1 MKHTPTK
8 MLVAQRN
15 SHRVISQTWSRFN
28 MSYININI
36 NTHRYKY
43 TYTNFEH
50 TFSIDAWVVQ
60 TYGLIYI
67 YSEVRVTNN
76 AMDRPLVDLAKANG
90 FRTSQDHEWPE
101 NVDEDVME
109 FTKCNETRSIYVV
122 EQPNGLLVGPPPR
135 DYEENERVLVVAKGA
150 GQLDPEN
157 WQESVVS
164 ASMPLKEPLSS
175 LHTLLAQAVIPLF
188 DSSIS
193 GGHNG
198 AQVSSSSSNVRSRLV
213 EAERAL
219 AQLMHYSQVAFVDLV
234 SGSNATKA
242 ETALQAPPTDQA
254 SLNTLQQIFNTWK
267 QQILQ
272 LSESEHNRN
281 LTSASAEIGFWV
293 ALEAALRNAQQQTES
308 PLFKQVWD
316 KLEQSKRFQATHNFD
331 GDTGLKS
338 TLARVSTYNQV
349 LFRDLQLGEL
359 LAASSMDQLN
369 SSLEQVMSHLLR
381 KLRASNYPA
390 LRSIALVEAI
400 GRDFAATLLKI
411 SESQLERILD
421 VQQINDTP
429 VVPIEGIKRLCRD
442 VIDAGENWDLQV
454 RDFSTLVRDLIRKRA
469 EKIAVVRVKP
479 IHRPLIARMIAID
492 ALCTKHQELLPLV
505 GVKSHLSEVFE
516 ELVATPKLL
525 QLSDQKWHQ
534 LESHYSREAHA
545 SEMAIAQQLRTK
557 LLAAAHNES
566 ELLQVFEQH
575 YLVLTRPQVRAV
587 AHEFQTSLLNRA
599 RTDLV
604 ATSKRVGAL
613 GISAEDS
620 GDEIEDIIG
629 KVLKMQQLKLRI
641 MEIRARLKI
650 VLGSDWYEHSDGAQ
664 IDNECDNLER
674 KLDPQPEVSRWADQI
689 HAHTTDFNSPVFKPL
704 PSGNLG
710 VNGLY
715 TQSGS
720 HTQLRTLK
728 ALGFRFEYSTVQAA
742 EQVADINTAVSRLVD
757 AVATLQASRTLLDT
771 YPRINSVTDVREHA
785 QRIMSYVRM
794 GLTTVHFN
802 YEELY
807 EFVTGFEHAV
817 NLLDLRVTQL
827 SRSDAA
833 ISEILENSLLL
844 PIAEMVE
851 KVNEVLAASVV
862 GSSFVG
868 STEYAESVRHSL
880 TDVVT
885 KNISKK
891 LEEWEPLPSEHRIDI
906 RSQQVRITPDLTA
919 ALELWYE
926 SVNQVLKPAKDSGV
940 LSRSIVDDGYSQA
953 LERICTAWNEANIH
967 FNVWKQMQPLWE
979 WNIEAL
985 QSEIETAHTDES
997 DAKAYAVEKWS
1008 YYLREIVETRKQ
1020 LISSATRN
1028 RILILDTTEARK
1040 QLEEK
1045 YAQWV
1050 SQLTTRLSK
1059 WTSKLSSDF
1068 MSQSRQVRREME
1080 QTKLNMSSLL
1090 TGIQIFTKAK
1100 QLLSITSE
1108 RTLPLLTESNCLL
1121 ESCEFPVSTLSQWY
1135 TTEALQVEFDALQQI
1150 SDQSQAELERAK
1162 PQILSELEQ
1171 STAMRVVDSQQF
1183 KHKWQANRPLQAQI
1197 EPNTALQILSGF
1209 DTSIDELRAKIK
1221 PLIECFVSLDISRP
1235 ASLTRVEKEIKDWY
1249 EELQLLKSGWSDLS
1263 RSWLKLNTLGGQEFS
1278 KMDESQFFKQ
1288 FQELQTTVTSTLP
1301 DTTKQLQN
1309 YNKLIAYIDN
1319 IAEKLPVMKLLKS
1332 SDAVQAHH
1340 LKQLIPRINEKPTV
1354 KDLWVDL
1361 PALETVQEVVEQ
1373 AEGEYQLIRYIE
1385 SVQEKWKNMIL
1396 IGVRLSSAPNLA
1408 DTFVLQNLD
1417 SVLTL
1422 VGDNLAAFHAMRAS
1436 SHFKAVSL
1444 LVQDWENKLGAAK
1457 QLFDKFVDAQQQ
1469 YLYLRGVLIS
1479 PSVNS
1484 VLPVECRRFKSVEEE
1499 FTQLYRNSEGR
1510 PALEF
1515 ASTLR
1520 IDANLNRIINQF
1532 ASLHRSLSGFMET
1545 QRRRFPGLYFI
1556 GDDELLEIVG
1566 NPLSTWGFKHLPS
1579 LFQGVSQ
1586 LIPIDTISGA
1596 STSTSSTTVSGEYRA
1611 VSSEGETLDVF
1622 LPKSSD
1628 NVEMLIYLEK
1638 QLKVSLKK
1646 LVFESIAE
1654 LDTIWPDPSKFG
1666 LWIEKYPVQVAL
1678 LAIRERWSRTEK
1690 TESHPQII
1698 QWLSSAGDDSLIWM
1712 RRREVLVIELTHQ
1725 LETPKSPLVVTAN
1738 QTDEKEIVIKCGP
1751 CEMIYGY
1758 EFITIEP
1765 VVRTEVTD
1773 QLYLS
1778 AATAI
1783 AQNKG
1788 GSIIGPAG
1796 TGKTETV
1803 KALGAVFGKQVI
1815 VFNCDDAFDVNNVQ
1829 RIMNGCTHTQRWACF
1844 DEFNRLSR
1852 RVLSS
1857 VAHTV
1862 STCVKKTPI
1871 FVTMNPGY
1879 AGRTVLPPN
1888 MREEFREYVLTA
1900 PDAQKISR
1908 VLLNAHGK
1916 VSSNVA
1922 DGVVQ
1927 LLSVMSNGASKQKHY
1942 DWGLRALKGVLR
1954 VCRQLNGDMHRAC
1967 EIAIRPRLMKQDLEL
1982 FDTELDKI
1990 PYSSDSKSCN
2000 LETGETLDETKLD
2013 IDHSLVPY
2021 VKSLHTFIHLFAGV
2035 MLLGP
2040 AASGKSSVWKALA
2053 RYHNSETV
2061 VIDPSAVSKTVLLG
2075 NQDSLT
2081 REWTDGLLSRLLR
2094 RVLNNLRGEKQK
2106 SWFVILRGEVEPQW
2120 AEALNSVL
2128 DDNRQL
2134 TLASG
2139 EILPLPSNVH
2149 LIFETT
2155 NLQAATPATVS
2166 RCGMICLHSHNSRE
2180 YPSIPKE
2187 LMMVAQDIPHSM
2199 GFMPIQAESTVQNLH
2214 LGNKFLSLAWA
2225 LAGDS
2230 TNEGREKISSEIR
2243 QYALQSTGTQLPEGN
2258 LLTYYISDLTDQ
2270 WHNWKDSVEVMKLER
2285 SDVLRP
2291 DIVVPTVDTAA
2302 HEALLQQAL
2311 ISHSPLL
2318 LVGPPGSGKTMTLF
2332 NALRQIPRMALIAMN
2347 FSSTA
2352 SPELVIQA
2360 LEMHCEYSES
2370 TDGSKVL
2377 SPSGSRWA
2385 ALFIDEINLPQPN
2398 ENGVVPVIQFLHM
2411 MVEHQGFFDSSGE
2424 FVKIERVQLVGAC
2437 NPPPQ
2442 RRLLPM
2448 SLLRH
2453 FITVNVDY
2461 PSEISLQTIYSTL
2474 MEPFDAQELVPHM
2487 LSVYGQLQS
2496 QEPSEVWTPRELTR
2510 WMRSIYTAYNDVA
2523 ESQHS
2528 QKLLKELFVYEGCR
2542 VLADRLPTEKQLEVL
2557 QLLNVTI
2564 DPNNTNMTDSKIW
2577 SYYVSK
2583 RPKFVD
2589 IDVLRDF
2596 ISARLPTFIEE
2607 AAGEGDKSLVI
2618 HNDFIRLVSRVD
2630 RILRQSQ
2637 GHGLIVGPPSVGK
2650 TTAIRFVCWTAGLD
2664 LKILRIHSQYGD
2676 SEFAQDLRNVLLA
2689 ALRRP
2694 ICLVLSQ
2701 ELLQTPEFV
2710 ERMNS
2715 LLANG
2720 EVPGLFPTE
2729 HQAELEEA
2737 CRRAGFTPLSAS
2749 TPGIAGATLDSL
2761 DMNQWFL
2768 QRVVS
2773 NLHIVFTTMSTEH
2786 VSPALLNRCTVVRVS
2801 HWSQSTKR
2809 QIAAQWCSTTDVES
2823 NMIEALTELPCNDER
2838 EFIELCY
2845 QFTRAFTSRKES
2857 LEETQRHFV
2866 SGGYRLKEAFLEVSQ
2881 LKKHLA
2887 TQQKRLEAEDSRSSA
2902 VLQQMLTEQSEA
2914 ERKRAAAVEIRLA
2927 VQQQNREIQ
2936 DRKKAA
2942 NDDLAATEPLIE
2954 QASQGVQNI
2963 KKSQLNE
2970 LRSLNNP
2977 PEPVKITLEAVC
2989 LLLGLKND
2997 GGWRQVLG
3005 AVRGDEFIPRIV
3017 HFDTSQL
3024 MHPQNAHIVSRIEQE
3039 YMTLPSFTYERVDR
3053 ASKAGGPL
3061 LRWVVAQVAYAQA
3074 LAAVEPLMREIDRL
3088 NDESM
3093 ESQAKLSAIEAM
3105 LQDLEGAIDKSKLE
3119 YGRAVAQCEV
3129 LKADMHNVKSQL
3141 TRAESLLASLDAEQH
3156 RWKHGSEQFPEN
3168 VAKLPGDALVEGTFS
3183 ALAGPLDIGEQRLL
3197 MTRLQEIGSA
3207 SNVKLNIT
3215 SLESPVT
3222 KNEIARKSRS
3232 VALVIDPSGTW
3243 EAESLVDSRD
3253 VKTTSFLLDA
3263 DSLLKEVDTALRF
3276 GQHLVIKHAERFD
3289 PLLVPLLNREF
3300 VRKGAR
3306 LLVNLGSGDID
3317 VANGFK
3323 LTLHARDL
3331 ASIERIQPLLLPK
3344 VSVVDFRMTASVFEK
3359 MIGDALLSTEEP
3371 ELAAKRHEL
3380 QKVSAGTQIKLRK
3393 LESDLLS
3400 TLSESAGALLEN
3412 HQLVHSLETLKS
3424 ESVELNEI
3432 QSSTTATLEQLDS
3445 AYATFAPT
3453 ARLAANVYVNALA
3466 YSRVN
3471 PFYHIGVD
3479 WLWQIAES
3487 LLKSMAD
3494 SADFPSAFSREVNN
3508 RIASVVASVDAPANS
3523 HELSLA
3529 DVVRES
3535 NNRTPVIAGMT
3546 TTNAMDPTPEL
3557 ALHEP
3562 NLQVIA
3568 MGSKQAAIRALQMLD
3583 GAMEAGEWVVIQNT
3597 EIADEE
3603 WLKQLSRKVQNQSAH
3618 ANFRI
3623 ILVGL
3628 QSELVTIP
3636 DLVAS
3641 GRPVS
3646 VERVRGIKANMEQNA
3661 SVYEELKR
3669 DTQLAFVINWIHSC
3683 FTEAFPDSN
3692 FSKRDFESACWL
3704 IEHVAA
3710 ELSREQLETIL
3721 LATVWQAKA
3730 SAESAKSKM
3739 KNFTVSSFDDEEL
3752 PKSEFEKWIGKLPDD
3767 IKWLPKALFI

>member
-1 MKHTPTK
+1 MIKK
-8 MLVAQRN
+8 LLL
-15 SHRVISQTWSRFN
+15 
-28 MSYININI
+28 
-36 NTHRYKY
+36 RYY
-43 TYTNFEH
+43 QNLF
-50 TFSIDAWVVQ
+50 DACVL
-60 TYGLIYI
+60 TLTLLLIYYLYLI
-67 YSEVRVTNN
+67 SEVRATNN
-76 AMDRPLVDLAKANG
+76 AMDQPLVELAKANG

-101 NVDEDVME
+101 NVDEDVLE
-109 FTKCNETRSIYVV
+109 FTKSDDPKSIYVV

-135 DYEENERVLVVAKGA
+135 EYEENERVLVVAKGT
-150 GQLDPEN
+150 GKLEPEN
-157 WQESVVS
+157 WQQSVVS
-164 ASMPLKEPLSS
+164 ASMPLQEPLSS

-188 DSSIS
+188 DSSLSSGSNGTQIS
-193 GGHNG
+193 
-198 AQVSSSSSNVRSRLV
+198 SSSSSNVRSRLV

-234 SGSNATKA
+234 GERNAAKVK
-242 ETALQAPPTDQA
+242 TALEAPSTDQA

-272 LSESEHNRN
+272 LAQSEHDRN
-281 LTSASAEIGFWV
+281 LTSASSEIGFWV

-308 PLFKQVWD
+308 PLFKQVWS

-331 GDTGLKS
+331 GDTGLKPA
-338 TLARVSTYNQV
+338 LARVSGYNQI

-359 LAASSMDQLN
+359 LAASSMEQLN
-369 SSLEQVMSHLLR
+369 TSMEQVMSHFLR

-390 LRSIALVEAI
+390 LRSIAFVEAI

-411 SESQLERILD
+411 SENQLERILD
-421 VQQINDTP
+421 IQQTSELE
-429 VVPIEGIKRLCRD
+429 VVPIAEIKRLCRD

-469 EKIAVVRVKP
+469 EKIAIVRVKP
-479 IHRPLIARMIAID
+479 AHQLLIARMIAID

-505 GVKSHLSEVFE
+505 GAHSQLSVVFD
-516 ELVATPKLL
+516 ELIATPKLL
-525 QLSDQKWHQ
+525 QLSDQRWHQ
-534 LESHYSREAHA
+534 LESHYTREAHA
-545 SEMAIAQQLRTK
+545 AEMAIAQQLRTK

-566 ELLQVFEQH
+566 ELLRVFENH

-599 RTDLV
+599 RADLV
-604 ATSKRVGAL
+604 AASKKVQALETSY
-613 GISAEDS
+613 
-620 GDEIEDIIG
+620 GDNGDQNDDIVG
-629 KVLKMQQLKLRI
+629 KVLKKQQLKLRVH
-641 MEIRARLKI
+641 EIRARLKVI
-650 VLGSDWYEHSDGAQ
+650 LGSDWYEHSDGAQ
-664 IDNECDNLER
+664 IDQECDNLER
-674 KLDPQPEVSRWADQI
+674 KLDPQPDVLRWAERVHSNI
-689 HAHTTDFNSPVFKPL
+689 LDFNSPVFKAL
-704 PSGNLG
+704 PSGNFS
-710 VNGLY
+710 VNGVY

-728 ALGFRFEYSTVQAA
+728 ALGFRFEYDTVQAA
-742 EQVADINTAVSRLVD
+742 EQLADINTAVSRLVD
-757 AVATLQASRTLLDT
+757 AVATLEASRSLLDI
-771 YPRINSVTDVREHA
+771 YPRINSVTDVREHS

-794 GLTTVHFN
+794 GLTIVNFN

-833 ISEILENSLLL
+833 ITDILDNSLLYSVG
-844 PIAEMVE
+844 EMVE
-851 KVNEVLAASVV
+851 KINAVLAASIV
-862 GSSFVG
+862 GSSFIG
-868 STEYAESVRHSL
+868 SSEYAESVHQSL
-880 TDVVT
+880 TEVVT
-885 KNISKK
+885 KNISKT
-891 LEEWEPLPSEHRIDI
+891 LIEWEPLASEHRIEI

-919 ALELWYE
+919 ALGLWYE
-926 SVNQVLKPAKDSGV
+926 SVNQVLKPAKDNDA
-940 LSRSIVDDGYSQA
+940 LSYHLVEHEYSNA
-953 LERICTAWNEANIH
+953 LERICIAWNEANIH
-967 FNVWKQMQPLWE
+967 FNMWKQMQPLWE
-979 WNIEAL
+979 ANIETL
-985 QSEIETAHTDES
+985 QSEIEAANTPEEDP
-997 DAKAYAVEKWS
+997 KLNAVEKWS
-1008 YYLREIVETRKQ
+1008 LYLQELVETRNQ
-1020 LISSATRN
+1020 LTSSATRD
-1028 RILILDTTEARK
+1028 RFLTLDTSEARK
-1040 QLEEK
+1040 QLEVK
-1045 YAQWV
+1045 YSQWV
-1050 SQLTTRLSK
+1050 SQLTIRLGK
-1059 WTSKLSSDF
+1059 WSSELSSDF
-1068 MSQSRQVRREME
+1068 VSESRQARRKME

-1090 TGIQIFTKAK
+1090 AGIQIFTEAK
-1100 QLLSITSE
+1100 KLLQATSE
-1108 RTLPLLTESNCLL
+1108 RTLPLLTRSNELL
-1121 ESCEFPVSTLSQWY
+1121 TLCEFSFSSLPQHY
-1135 TTEALQVEFDALQQI
+1135 TTEALQMEFDALQQI
-1150 SDQSQAELERAK
+1150 SEQSQAELERAK
-1162 PQILSELEQ
+1162 PQIMSELEQ
-1171 STAMRVVDSQQF
+1171 STAMRVVDAQQF

-1197 EPNTALQILSGF
+1197 EPNSALQILSSF
-1209 DTSIDELRAKIK
+1209 ETEIKELRAKLK
-1221 PLIECFVSLDISRP
+1221 PLIECFLSLDIPRP
-1235 ASLTRVEKEIKDWY
+1235 ASLNKVEKEIADWC
-1249 EELQLLKSGWSDLS
+1249 EELHLLQSGWSDLS
-1263 RSWLKLNTLGGQEFS
+1263 RCWTKLAALGGIEFLEIN
-1278 KMDESQFFKQ
+1278 KNRVFEGIH
-1288 FQELQTTVTSTLP
+1288 ELQTVVTSSLP

-1309 YNKLIAYIDN
+1309 YSKLLGYIDN
-1319 IAEKLPVMKLLKS
+1319 IADKMPMLKLLQS
-1332 SDAVQAHH
+1332 SDAIQGHH
-1340 LKQLIPRINEKPTV
+1340 LRQLVPSISEKPLL

-1361 PALETVQEVVEQ
+1361 PALDVVQDVVDQ
-1373 AEGEYQLIRYIE
+1373 AEGEYQLVRYVD
-1385 SVQEKWKNMIL
+1385 SVQEKWRNMIL
-1396 IGVRLSSAPNLA
+1396 VGTKLSSASNLA
-1408 DTFVLQNLD
+1408 NTFVLQNLD
-1417 SVLTL
+1417 QVLTL
-1422 VGDNLAAFHAMRAS
+1422 VNDNLAAFHAMRSS
-1436 SHFKAVSL
+1436 SHFKAVSH

-1469 YLYLRGVLIS
+1469 YLYLRGVLTS
-1479 PSVNS
+1479 PSVSS
-1484 VLPVECRRFKSVEEE
+1484 VLPVEYRRFKSVEEE

-1520 IDANLNRIINQF
+1520 IDANLSRLINQF

-1545 QRRRFPGLYFI
+1545 QRRRFPRLYFI

-1579 LFQGVSQ
+1579 LFQGVAQ
-1586 LIPIDTISGA
+1586 LIPVDTISGA
-1596 STSTSSTTVSGEYRA
+1596 STSTSSAVASGEYRA
-1611 VSSEGETLDVF
+1611 ISPEGETLDVL
-1622 LPKSSD
+1622 LPKASD

-1638 QLKVSLKK
+1638 QLKLSLKK
-1646 LVFESIAE
+1646 LIFEAISE
-1654 LDTIWPDPSKFG
+1654 LDAIWPDPLRFG
-1666 LWIEKYPVQVAL
+1666 IWIEKFPVQVAL
-1678 LAIRERWSRTEK
+1678 LAIRERWSRTEQV
-1690 TESHPQII
+1690 ESHHQII
-1698 QWLSSAGDDSLIWM
+1698 QWLSSAGDDSLLWM

-1725 LETPKSPLVVTAN
+1725 LETTKSPLVVTVN
-1738 QTDEKEIVIKCGP
+1738 QTDEKDIVVKCGP
-1751 CEMIYGY
+1751 CEMLYGY
-1758 EFITIEP
+1758 DFITIEP

-1783 AQNKG
+1783 AQSKG
-1788 GSIIGPAG
+1788 GCIIGPAG
-1796 TGKTETV
+1796 TGKTETI
-1803 KALGAVFGKQVI
+1803 KALGTVFGKQVV
-1815 VFNCDDAFDVNNVQ
+1815 VFNCDDAFDVSNVQ
-1829 RIMNGCTHTQRWACF
+1829 RIMSGCTNTQRWACF

-1852 RVLSS
+1852 KVLSS

-1862 STCVKKTPI
+1862 STSAKLTPI

-1888 MREEFREYVLTA
+1888 MREEFREFVLSA

-1908 VLLNAHGK
+1908 VLLNANGK
-1916 VSSNVA
+1916 VSSTVA

-1927 LLSVMSNGASKQKHY
+1927 LLSTMSKGASHQKHY

-1967 EIAIRPRLMKQDLEL
+1967 EITIRPRLMEQDIEL
-1982 FDTELDKI
+1982 FDTELKKI
-1990 PYSSDSKSCN
+1990 PSPSHVESSIFS
-2000 LETGETLDETKLD
+2000 TGEELDEAKLD
-2013 IDHSLVPY
+2013 IDQNLITY
-2021 VKSLHTFIHLFAGV
+2021 VKSLQTFIHLFAGV

-2040 AASGKSSVWKALA
+2040 AASGKSSVWEALA
-2053 RYHNSETV
+2053 RYHNSEI
-2061 VIDPSAVSKTVLLG
+2061 VIVDPSAVSKSVLLG
-2075 NQDSLT
+2075 RQDPLT

-2094 RVLNNLRGEKQK
+2094 RVSNNLRGEKQR
-2106 SWFVILRGEVEPQW
+2106 SWFVVFRGEIEPQW

-2155 NLQAATPATVS
+2155 NLRAATPATVS
-2166 RCGMICLHSHNSRE
+2166 RCGMICLHSQNLRE
-2180 YPSIPKE
+2180 TQSIASE
-2187 LMMVAQDIPHSM
+2187 VMSVAEDIPHSM
-2199 GFMPIQAESTVQNLH
+2199 GFIPIQAERTVQKLH
-2214 LGNKFLSLAWA
+2214 LGNKFLSMAWA

-2230 TNEGREKISSEIR
+2230 THRGRLRVSQEIR
-2243 QYALQSTGTQLPEGN
+2243 QYALQSAGIQLPEGN
-2258 LLTYYISDLTDQ
+2258 LLDYYISDLTDH
-2270 WHNWKDSVEVMKLER
+2270 WHSWKDSVEVVKLNP

-2291 DIVVPTVDTAA
+2291 DVVVPTSDTAA

-2311 ISHSPLL
+2311 TSHSPLL

-2332 NALRQIPRMALIAMN
+2332 NALRQIPQMTLIALN

-2360 LEMHCEYSES
+2360 LEMYCEYSTS
-2370 TDGSKVL
+2370 LDGSKVL
-2377 SPSGSRWA
+2377 SPTGSRWA
-2385 ALFIDEINLPQPN
+2385 ALFIDEINLPEPN
-2398 ENGVVPVIQFLHM
+2398 RNGVVPVIQFLHFM
-2411 MVEHQGFFDSSGE
+2411 IEHRGFYDSHGE
-2424 FVKIERVQLVGAC
+2424 FVNVERVQLVGAC

-2442 RRLLPM
+2442 RRELPK

-2453 FITVNVDY
+2453 FIVINVDY
-2461 PSEISLQTIYSTL
+2461 PSEGSLQTIYTTF
-2474 MEPFDAQELVPHM
+2474 MESFDAQHLVPPM
-2487 LSVYGQLQS
+2487 LQVYSQLQS
-2496 QEPSEVWTPRELTR
+2496 REPLEVWTPRELTR
-2510 WMRSIYTAYNDVA
+2510 WMRSMYTAYHDVA

-2528 QKLLKELFVYEGCR
+2528 LRLLNELFVYEGCR
-2542 VLADRLPTEKQLEVL
+2542 VLADRLPPNKQSEVL
-2557 QLLNVTI
+2557 QLLNDTI
-2564 DPNNTNMTDSKIW
+2564 DTNNTTMTDLKIW
-2577 SYYVSK
+2577 TYYVSK

-2589 IDVLRDF
+2589 TDMLRDF

-2607 AAGEGDKSLVI
+2607 AAGEGDKSLVV
-2618 HNDFIRLVSRVD
+2618 HDEFIKLVSRVD

-2650 TTAIRFVCWTAGLD
+2650 TTAIRFVCWAAGLD
-2664 LKILRIHSQYGD
+2664 MRILRIHSEYGD
-2676 SEFAQDLRNVLLA
+2676 SDFAQDLRNVLLS

-2694 ICLVLSQ
+2694 LCLVLNQ

-2720 EVPGLFPTE
+2720 EVPGLFSTE

-2737 CRRAGFTPLSAS
+2737 CRRAGFTSLGTNTTGAV
-2749 TPGIAGATLDSL
+2749 GATLDTL

-2773 NLHIVFTTMSTEH
+2773 NLHIMFTTISTEH

-2801 HWSQSTKR
+2801 QWSQSTKR
-2809 QIAAQWCSTTDVES
+2809 QIAAQWCSKTDVEHS
-2823 NMIEALTELPCNDER
+2823 ILHALTELPCSDER

-2845 QFTRAFTSRKES
+2845 QFTHAFTSRKEH

-2866 SGGYRLKEAFLEVSQ
+2866 SGGYRLKEALLEVSQ

-2887 TQQKRLEAEDSRSSA
+2887 SQQKRLEAEDSRSSA

-2927 VQQQNREIQ
+2927 VQQQSAQIQ
-2936 DRKKAA
+2936 ERKQAA

-2989 LLLGLKND
+2989 LLLGLKTD

-3017 HFDTSQL
+3017 YFDTNQL
-3024 MHPQNAHIVSRIEQE
+3024 MHPHNAHIVARIEQE

-3074 LAAVEPLMREIDRL
+3074 LAAVKPLMREIESL
-3088 NDESM
+3088 NEQSM
-3093 ESQAKLSAIEAM
+3093 ESQAQLSAIETM
-3105 LQDLEGAIDKSKLE
+3105 LTDLERAIDRSKLE
-3119 YGRAVAQCEV
+3119 YGKAVAQCEV

-3141 TRAESLLASLDAEQH
+3141 DRAESLLASLDTEQH
-3156 RWKHGSEQFPEN
+3156 RWKNGSEQFPEN
-3168 VAKLPGDALVEGTFS
+3168 IAKLPGDALVEAAFS
-3183 ALAGPLDIGEQRLL
+3183 ALAGPLDIGEQNLL
-3197 MTRLQEIGSA
+3197 ISTLQQIGS
-3207 SNVKLNIT
+3207 SNGIRLNT
-3215 SLESPVT
+3215 TFSELPVT
-3222 KNEIARKSRS
+3222 KTEIARKSRS

-3243 EAESLVDSRD
+3243 EPESLVDNRD
-3253 VKTTSFLLDA
+3253 IKTTSFLLDA

-3276 GQHLVIKHAERFD
+3276 GQHLVIKHTERFD

-3331 ASIERIQPLLLPK
+3331 ASIERSRPLLLPK

-3359 MIGDALLSTEEP
+3359 MIGDALLSTEQP
-3371 ELAAKRHEL
+3371 ELAIKRTEL
-3380 QKVSAGTQIKLRK
+3380 HKVSADTHVKLRK
-3393 LESDLLS
+3393 LESDLLNA
-3400 TLSESAGALLEN
+3400 LSESAGALLEN

-3432 QSSTTATLEQLDS
+3432 QNNTSETLKQLDG
-3445 AYATFAPT
+3445 AYVKFAPT

-3479 WLWQIAES
+3479 WLWQIAEK
-3487 LLKSMAD
+3487 LLKSMSD
-3494 SADFPSAFSREVNN
+3494 STKFPDNFALEVNN
-3508 RIASVVASVDAPANS
+3508 RIASVVASADAPPNS

-3535 NNRTPVIAGMT
+3535 NSHTPVIAGMT
-3546 TTNAMDPTPEL
+3546 STNAMDPTPEL
-3557 ALHEP
+3557 VMHEP
-3562 NLQVIA
+3562 NLQVVA
-3568 MGSKQAAIRALQMLD
+3568 MGSKQAENRALQILD
-3583 GAMEAGEWVVIQNT
+3583 SAMDSGEWVVIQNT

-3603 WLKQLSRKVQNQSAH
+3603 WLKQLSRKIQSQNAH
-3618 ANFRI
+3618 ANFRV

-3641 GRPVS
+3641 GRPIS
-3646 VERVRGIKANMEQNA
+3646 IERVRGVKANLQQNA
-3661 SVYEELKR
+3661 SLYEKQ
-3669 DTQLAFVINWIHSC
+3669 DSDSHITFVVNWIHSC
-3683 FTEAFPDSN
+3683 FTESFPDFN
-3692 FSKRDFESACWL
+3692 FSKRDFESAYWL
-3704 IEHVAA
+3704 VEHVGTQFT
-3710 ELSREQLETIL
+3710 RKQLETIL
-3721 LATVWQAKA
+3721 LATIWQAKA
-3730 SAESAKSKM
+3730 STRPSRLTMEE
-3739 KNFTVSSFDDEEL
+3739 FTTYSFDNQEL
-3752 PKSEFEKWIGKLPDD
+3752 PKSDFEKWTEKLPDD
-3767 IKWLPKALFI
+3767 VQWLPKTLQK